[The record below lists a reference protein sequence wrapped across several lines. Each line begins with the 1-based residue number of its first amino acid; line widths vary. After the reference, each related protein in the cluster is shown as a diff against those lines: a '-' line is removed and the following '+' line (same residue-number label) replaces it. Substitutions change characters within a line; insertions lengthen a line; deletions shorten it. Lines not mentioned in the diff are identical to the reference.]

1 MAEDFRKHWIEARK
15 VHLKNVFPFQTQH
28 EICKNLMRNVVFSV
42 YCKNEVLNCSEA
54 LFRGPERGGWN
65 VQYFSFMTI
74 ILFFQDLAKSI
85 ASEHDEVMTLIV
97 EKVRIFCRIVAS
109 TTFAFLEKGT
119 LGVYVFAARAI
130 KSLLLLK
137 CLKSI
142 DFRRRKK
149 HKFAF
154 LQGFIW
160 FKVNGGR
167 TF

>member
-1 MAEDFRKHWIEARK
+1 
-15 VHLKNVFPFQTQH
+15 
-28 EICKNLMRNVVFSV
+28 
-42 YCKNEVLNCSEA
+42 
-54 LFRGPERGGWN
+54 
-65 VQYFSFMTI
+65 MTI

-160 FKVNGGR
+160 FKVRAR
-167 TF
+167 TFLRSARGPDFGRASHTYNRAA